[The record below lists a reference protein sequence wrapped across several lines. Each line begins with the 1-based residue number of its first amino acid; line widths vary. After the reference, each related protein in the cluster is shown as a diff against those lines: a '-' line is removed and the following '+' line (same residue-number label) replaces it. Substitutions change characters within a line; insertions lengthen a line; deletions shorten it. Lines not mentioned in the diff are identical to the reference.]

1 MSSNNCINCELC
13 IPCAAD
19 IHISKVI
26 SFIDTLHK
34 IDINDRNQINKILSD
49 DELSNEM
56 KNAENCR
63 RCYKCN
69 RLCPKKIDVPL
80 EITFNLSAY
89 KKFIKEN
96 RP

>member
-1 MSSNNCINCELC
+1 MSNNSCISCDECL
-13 IPCAAD
+13 PCAAN
-19 IHISKVI
+19 IHISKVVT
-26 SFIDTLHK
+26 FINRLNS
-34 IDINDRNQINKILSD
+34 IDKNNKDEIRKILD
-49 DELSNEM
+49 DKDLSKEM
-56 KNAENCR
+56 KLAEDCR

-69 RLCPKKIDVPL
+69 RLCPQKLDVPL

>member
-1 MSSNNCINCELC
+1 MSNNSCDCCDLC
-13 IPCAAD
+13 LPCAAN
-19 IHISKVI
+19 INISKVI
-26 SFIDTLHK
+26 TFIDRLNS
-34 IDINDRNQINKILSD
+34 IDQNNKDEIKKILND
-49 DELSNEM
+49 DELSKEM
-56 KNAENCR
+56 KLAEGCR

-69 RLCPKKIDVPL
+69 RLCPQKIDVPL

>member
-1 MSSNNCINCELC
+1 MSNSKCIKCDRCL
-13 IPCAAD
+13 PCAAD

-26 SFIDTLHK
+26 TFIDTMQK
-34 IDINDRNQINKILSD
+34 IDLSNKEEVFKILHD
-49 DELSNEM
+49 EELSKQM

-89 KKFIKEN
+89 KKFVKEN

>member
-1 MSSNNCINCELC
+1 MSNNDCIKCDLC
-13 IPCAAD
+13 LPCAAD

-26 SFIDTLHK
+26 TFVDTMQK
-34 IDINDRNQINKILSD
+34 INLNSKDETNKILHD
-49 DELSNEM
+49 EELSKQM
-56 KNAENCR
+56 KNAEYCR

-89 KKFIKEN
+89 KKFVKEN

>member
-1 MSSNNCINCELC
+1 MSNSGCIKCDQCL
-13 IPCAAD
+13 PCAAD

-26 SFIDTLHK
+26 TFIDELKK
-34 IDINDRNQINKILSD
+34 IDINDKSQIDKILSD
-49 DELSNEM
+49 SELSKEM

-69 RLCPKKIDVPL
+69 RLCPNKIDVPL

-89 KKFIKEN
+89 KKFIKQT

>member
-1 MSSNNCINCELC
+1 MSNNKCIKCDLC

-26 SFIDTLHK
+26 TFVDTMQKLDLNNK
-34 IDINDRNQINKILSD
+34 EELSKILHD
-49 DELSNEM
+49 EELSKQM
-56 KNAENCR
+56 KNAENCI

-69 RLCPKKIDVPL
+69 RLCPQGIDVPL

-96 RP
+96 HP

>member
-1 MSSNNCINCELC
+1 MSNNDCIKCDLC
-13 IPCAAD
+13 LPCAAD

-26 SFIDTLHK
+26 TFIDRLDS
-34 IDINDRNQINKILSD
+34 IDKGNADEIKSLLNDE
-49 DELSNEM
+49 ELSSEM
-56 KNAENCR
+56 KLAEKCR

-89 KKFIKEN
+89 KKFVKEN

>member
-1 MSSNNCINCELC
+1 MSNNSCISCDQCL
-13 IPCAAD
+13 PCAAG

-26 SFIDTLHK
+26 TFVDKLNSLYK
-34 IDINDRNQINKILSD
+34 NDKSKFDEILND
-49 DELSNEM
+49 NELSKEM
-56 KNAENCR
+56 KNAEKCR

-89 KKFIKEN
+89 KKFTKEN

>member
-1 MSSNNCINCELC
+1 MSNNSCISCDKCL
-13 IPCAAD
+13 PCAAN
-19 IHISKVI
+19 IHISKVVT
-26 SFIDTLHK
+26 FIERLNS
-34 IDINDRNQINKILSD
+34 IDQDNKEEVKKILD
-49 DELSNEM
+49 DEELSNEM
-56 KNAENCR
+56 KLAEGCR

-69 RLCPKKIDVPL
+69 RLCPQKLDVPL